1 MRFDALDMIS
11 KSQALAAFGNGTA
24 VASTNVK
31 QKPVKQDIGIAKE
44 MGMHFFI
51 EAFTAGSATNLVL
64 AIVGADNDAL
74 TTNPVTYASV
84 TIPVASVTVGA
95 IFFLELPAY
104 VEGKKYIGVK
114 YDTTGAVATSL
125 TVSTMFGSKH
135 DVVKYKSFNTPY
147 EVKN

>member
-44 MGMHFFI
+44 MGMRFFV
-51 EAFTAGSATNLVL
+51 EEFTPGSATNLVL
-64 AIVGADNDAL
+64 AIVGADNQAL
-74 TTNPVTYASV
+74 STNPVTYASV
-84 TIPVASVTVGA
+84 TIPVASVTAGA
-95 IFFLELPAY
+95 SFFLELPAY
-104 VEGKKYIGVK
+104 VAGKEFLGVK

-125 TVSTMFGSKH
+125 TVSAMFGSKH
-135 DVVKYKSFNTPY
+135 DVVKYKSFDTSY
-147 EVKN
+147 IVKN